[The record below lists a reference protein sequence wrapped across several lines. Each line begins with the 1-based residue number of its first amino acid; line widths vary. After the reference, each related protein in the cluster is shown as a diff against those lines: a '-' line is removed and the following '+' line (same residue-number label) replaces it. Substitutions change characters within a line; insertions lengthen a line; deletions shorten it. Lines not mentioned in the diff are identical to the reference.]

1 MEVIMGQDELWL
13 NFPKT
18 LAEFDKRFPDEEAC
32 RAYLIE
38 LRWGG
43 TVRCGRCEGDE
54 TWELQNGRFEC
65 KRCGHQTSVTAGTLF
80 HRTHKPLRLWFR
92 AMWEMAAR
100 KGGINAC
107 ELQRLM
113 GFGSY
118 GTAWNWLHKLRRAMA
133 NRSCQRLDGF
143 VVVDESYLGG
153 KGHVRGRGTEK
164 ALVLVAAEDGGGR
177 IRIEPAGD
185 ASADSIGPFVN
196 RNIAT
201 QAHVTTDGW
210 SGYSPDAVGGRP
222 HDAKAK
228 VDWSS
233 KDPFHMCHLV
243 AALLKRWWIGTY
255 HGSMSAK
262 HMPLYFEEF
271 TFRFNRRKT
280 NGIGRITSRL
290 LELAIA
296 SKPITEAELLAQP
309 IAA

>member
-1 MEVIMGQDELWL
+1 MEAIMEPNELWL
-13 NFPKT
+13 SFPKT
-18 LAEFDKRFPDEEAC
+18 LEEFDDRFPNEAAC

-43 TVRCGRCEGDE
+43 SVRCARCECDE

-65 KRCGHQTSVTAGTLF
+65 KRCGHQTSVTAGTLL
-80 HRTHKPLRLWFR
+80 HRTRKPLRLWFR
-92 AMWEMAAR
+92 AMWEMAVR

-133 NRSCQRLDGF
+133 ERSCHRLDGF

-153 KGHVRGRGTEK
+153 KGEVRGRGTGK

-177 IRIEPAGD
+177 IRLEPADD
-185 ASADSIGPFVN
+185 ASADSIGSFVG
-196 RNIAT
+196 RNIGNE
-201 QAHVTTDGW
+201 AHVTTDGW
-210 SGYSPDAVGGRP
+210 SGYSPGAIGGRQ
-222 HDAKAK
+222 HIAKAK
-228 VDWSS
+228 ADLTSR
-233 KDPFHMCHLV
+233 DPFHMCHLV
-243 AALLKRWWIGTY
+243 AALLKRWWLGTY
-255 HGSMSAK
+255 HGSMSPK
-262 HMPLYFEEF
+262 HMRFYFEEF

-280 NGIGRITSRL
+280 DGIGRITSRL
-290 LELAIA
+290 LQMAIT
-296 SKPITEAELLAQP
+296 STPITEAELLGQP